1 MKTSLFITLAFSL
14 FLQVHELI
22 AQSSLSEY
30 EEGLITISSIGQAF
44 APADI
49 AFLTINI
56 SISDEDAERA
66 FELHRER
73 ESFLA
78 GLLQELNFQ
87 DDKIRYQP
95 ITIRPN
101 RQRDGDIHS
110 ITSQQIRLE
119 LEEIEMLSELQISLI
134 QNGFDNFS
142 GNLSSTKIEDA
153 GDEALRNAVNIARKD
168 AEILALASDK
178 TLGKVISINHTSD
191 YSYRPSA
198 MAETFQMREMDSGPS
213 MFDFSQIVSVEKR
226 ITITFNLI
234 ND

>member
-1 MKTSLFITLAFSL
+1 MQEIR
-14 FLQVHELI
+14 
-22 AQSSLSEY
+22 AQSPTAENNESL
-30 EEGLITISSIGQAF
+30 ISISATGQVYVL
-44 APADI
+44 ADI
-49 AFLTINI
+49 AHMSINI
-56 SISDEDAERA
+56 SISDENAERA

-78 GLLQELNFQ
+78 ELLQELNFA
-87 DDKIRYQP
+87 DEKIRYQP

-119 LEEIEMLSELQISLI
+119 LEEIEMLSELQIALI

-168 AEILALASDK
+168 AEILALAADK
-178 TLGKVISINHTSD
+178 TLGEVKSINHTSD
-191 YSYRPSA
+191 YSFRPSA

-213 MFDFSQIVSVEKR
+213 MFEFSQMVSVEKR
-226 ITITFNLI
+226 ITITFELI
-234 ND
+234 SD